1 MKRKEL
7 ITTIIT
13 ATILLAMSYM
23 FSQLKDWNQSRLDNK
38 IILENINNSI
48 ERILK
53 DKKEISKLE
62 KIIDLNSSGVAY
74 QKIGL
79 KYYIDEVKEECLK
92 LKKFDKVLNYEVD
105 KYCDKIVLQKN
116 K

>member
-1 MKRKEL
+1 MMKRKEL

-23 FSQLKDWNQSRLDNK
+23 FSQLKDWNKNRLNNE

-48 ERILK
+48 ETILN
-53 DKKEISKLE
+53 DRKEISNLE
-62 KIIDLNSSGVAY
+62 KVIDLNNSGVAY
-74 QKIGL
+74 QKVVL

-105 KYCDKIVLQKN
+105 KYCDKISIRG
-116 K
+116 

>member
-23 FSQLKDWNQSRLDNK
+23 FSQLKEWNQNRIDNE

-48 ERILK
+48 ETILK
-53 DKKEISKLE
+53 SKKEISKLE
-62 KIIDLNSSGVAY
+62 KIIDLNNSGVAY
-74 QKIGL
+74 QKIFL
-79 KYYIDEVKEECLK
+79 KYYTDKVKKECLK
-92 LKKFDKVLNYEVD
+92 LKNFDKVLNYEVD
-105 KYCDKIVLQKN
+105 KYCDKIILQKN